1 MDWSWETPE
10 ERQAH
15 VVTQH
20 ARGRKLVKIA
30 ECLGVDE
37 RTVRRDYEMLGLETW
52 SSLTDDEL
60 NELVLEIIAVEHAAV
75 GLAKIE
81 SHLIRLGYRVQQ
93 IRIRCSMVNYIISY

>member
-37 RTVRRDYEMLGLETW
+37 RTVRRDCEMLGLETW

>member
-60 NELVLEIIAVEHAAV
+60 NELALEIPTQTILFRALTGVLHMRAHFYSQHWLYVA
-75 GLAKIE
+75 L
-81 SHLIRLGYRVQQ
+81 L
-93 IRIRCSMVNYIISY
+93 C